1 VTEAYKPHRPT
12 AKRLFQ
18 QVGSRYALSNP
29 VLLLFLI
36 PAFGVGIIFDQTRFD
51 STFEYRLISATIGYI
66 ATIIPLLIARIFLP
80 NTPRPSRPA
89 LMMVVFALTGLIRG
103 GTLLEFSI
111 LSGQFQE
118 GELVYRLVGGPLFTL
133 IALVL
138 NAIVASNYARHKEA
152 LVLLAAER
160 LRLQVRSA
168 GVLARV
174 QQQQE
179 ELASKVETLI
189 RPAIRKIQETFTSD
203 SSSAVIISL
212 RNAADEVVR
221 PLSREVAEGQDDLNF
236 ESEPA
241 AVRVK
246 SALPKRIILGEFL
259 IPIWAATMSIGLL
272 FSSAV
277 LLETPVT
284 ALLVLSLIF
293 SLILGFG
300 RIMQVLTKSLEI
312 PTFLA
317 WFIVPLIYA
326 FPLTAFFVLKP
337 LINMQTTNTQIS
349 TVIVFEWVLGLLL
362 FFAQIVQLQR
372 RETTER
378 LGEVN
383 QQLEVISSILSQ
395 ELWLNR
401 KRLAAL
407 LHGPVQAAL
416 YASAMGMAQT
426 TNPTPEYLTKV
437 QKDIETALEQL
448 NNPNRLESDT
458 LLSVLNQVKELWSD
472 SVEVEIE
479 IPAELEAAI
488 TKEPLTCE
496 ATIELTREL
505 VTNSI
510 KHGHARWVKVDINQI
525 DPTRFSVEVTDNGKA
540 LVEGATPGYGTKV
553 LNELSLN
560 WERTRSGDTTRSYAE
575 MVLAPDS
582 V

>member
-1 VTEAYKPHRPT
+1 MTEEYKPHRPT

-36 PAFGVGIIFDQTRFD
+36 PAFGVGIIFDQTRSD

-80 NTPRPSRPA
+80 NKPRPSRPA
-89 LMMVVFALTGLIRG
+89 LLMVVFALAGLIRG
-103 GTLLEFSI
+103 LTLLEFSI

-118 GELVYRLVGGPLFTL
+118 GEILYRLVGGPLFTL
-133 IALVL
+133 IALIL
-138 NAIVASNYARHKEA
+138 NAIVVSNYARHKEA
-152 LVLLAAER
+152 LALLAAER

-179 ELASKVETLI
+179 ELSEKVESLI
-189 RPAIRKIQETFTSD
+189 RPAIRKIQETLASA
-203 SSSAVIISL
+203 SSAAVIGSL
-212 RNAADEVVR
+212 RDAADEVVR

-236 ESEPA
+236 ENEPA

-246 SALPKRIILGEFL
+246 SALPKRVILGEFL
-259 IPIWAATMSIGLL
+259 IPFWAATMSIGLL
-272 FSSAV
+272 VSSTV
-277 LLETPVT
+277 LLEEPAMT
-284 ALLVLSLIF
+284 LIVLTLIF
-293 SLILGFG
+293 ALVFGFG
-300 RIMQVLTKSLEI
+300 RIVQALTYKLEI
-312 PTFLA
+312 PTLA
-317 WFIVPLIYA
+317 AWVLVPLVYT
-326 FPLTAFFVLKP
+326 FPLSAFFVLKP
-337 LINMQTTNTQIS
+337 ILNMQS
-349 TVIVFEWVLGLLL
+349 TDAQVFTMLFFEWSLGLLL
-362 FFAQIVQLQR
+362 FFAQLVQLQR

-378 LGEVN
+378 LKDVN
-383 QQLEVISSILSQ
+383 RQLEVISSRLSQ

-401 KRLAAL
+401 KRMAAL
-407 LHGPVQAAL
+407 LHGPIQAAL

-426 TNPTPEYLTKV
+426 NNPTPDYLTKV

-448 NNPNRLESDT
+448 NNPNRLESET
-458 LLSVLNQVKELWSD
+458 LLSVLNQIKELWSG

-479 IPAELEAAI
+479 IPTELELAI
-488 TKEPLTCE
+488 TNEPLTCE
-496 ATIELTREL
+496 ATIELAREL

-510 KHGHARWVKVDINQI
+510 KHGQASKVKVTINQI

-540 LVEGATPGYGTKV
+540 PLEGATPGYGTKV

-560 WERTRSGDTTRSYAE
+560 WERTRLGDTTRSYAE
-575 MVLAPDS
+575 MVLAQDS

>member
-1 VTEAYKPHRPT
+1 VTEEYKPHRPT

-448 NNPNRLESDT
+448 NNPNRLESET

>member
-1 VTEAYKPHRPT
+1 VTEEYKPHRPT

-29 VLLLFLI
+29 VLLLFI
-36 PAFGVGIIFDQTRFD
+36 VPAYGVGLIFDQTRSD
-51 STFEYRLISATIGYI
+51 STFGYRLLSATIGYI
-66 ATIIPLLIARIFLP
+66 ATIVPLLIARIFLP
-80 NTPRPSRPA
+80 NKPRPSRPA
-89 LMMVVFALTGLIRG
+89 LLMMVFALAGLIRG
-103 GTLLEFSI
+103 ATLLEFSI

-118 GELVYRLVGGPLFTL
+118 GELLYRLVGGPLFTL
-133 IALVL
+133 IALIL

-152 LVLLAAER
+152 LSLLAAER

-179 ELASKVETLI
+179 ELAAKVETLI

-203 SSSAVIISL
+203 SSSAVISSL

-221 PLSREVAEGQDDLNF
+221 PLSREVAEGNDDLNF

-259 IPIWAATMSIGLL
+259 LPFWAATMSIGLL
-272 FSSAV
+272 SSSAF

-284 ALLVLSLIF
+284 AVLVLSLIF
-293 SLILGFG
+293 VLIMGFG
-300 RIMQVLTKSLEI
+300 RIMQGLTNKLEI

-317 WFIVPLIYA
+317 WLLVPLIYA
-326 FPLTAFFVLKP
+326 FPLSAFFALKP
-337 LINMQTTNTQIS
+337 LINMQSTNAQIS
-349 TVIVFEWVLGLLL
+349 TVIFFEWTLGLLL

-378 LGEVN
+378 LEEVN
-383 QQLEVISSILSQ
+383 KQLEVISSRLSQ

-401 KRLAAL
+401 KRMAAL

-426 TNPTPEYLTKV
+426 NNPTPEYLAKV

-448 NNPNRLESDT
+448 SNPDRLESET
-458 LLSVLNQVKELWSD
+458 LLSVLNQIKELWSD
-472 SVEVEIE
+472 SVEIQIE

-510 KHGHARWVKVDINQI
+510 KHGQASKVEIKISEI
-525 DPTRFSVEVTDNGKA
+525 DSSRFSVVVTDNGNA
-540 LVEGATPGYGTKV
+540 PEGSATPGYGTKV

-575 MVLAPDS
+575 MVLAQDS

>member
-448 NNPNRLESDT
+448 NNPNRLESET

>member
-1 VTEAYKPHRPT
+1 VIESYKPHRPT

-29 VLLLFLI
+29 VLLLFI
-36 PAFGVGIIFDQTRFD
+36 VPAYGVGLIFDQTRSD
-51 STFEYRLISATIGYI
+51 STFEYRLLSATIGYF
-66 ATIIPLLIARIFLP
+66 AVIIPLLIARIFLP
-80 NTPRPSRPA
+80 NKPRPSRPA
-89 LMMVVFALTGLIRG
+89 LMMMIFAVAGLIRG
-103 GTLLEFSI
+103 ATLLEFSI
-111 LSGQFQE
+111 LSGQYEE
-118 GELVYRLVGGPLFTL
+118 GELLYRLVGGPLFTL
-133 IALVL
+133 IALIL

-179 ELASKVETLI
+179 ELAAKVETLI
-189 RPAIRKIQETFTSD
+189 RPAIRKIQENFSSD
-203 SSSAVIISL
+203 SSAAVISSL
-212 RNAADEVVR
+212 RTAADDVVR

-259 IPIWAATMSIGLL
+259 IPFWAATMSIGLL
-272 FSSAV
+272 ASSTV
-277 LLETPVT
+277 LLEEPLM
-284 ALLVLSLIF
+284 ALVVLTLIF
-293 SLILGFG
+293 ALVFGFG
-300 RIMQVLTKSLEI
+300 RIVQELTKKLEM
-312 PTFLA
+312 PTLA
-317 WFIVPLIYA
+317 AWLLVPLVYA
-326 FPLTAFFVLKP
+326 FPLSGFFVLKP
-337 LINMQTTNTQIS
+337 LLDMQSTDAQIF
-349 TVIVFEWVLGLLL
+349 TMMFFEWNLGVLL
-362 FFAQIVQLQR
+362 FFAQLVQLQR

-378 LGEVN
+378 LEEVN
-383 QQLEVISSILSQ
+383 RQLEVISSRLSQ

-401 KRLAAL
+401 KRMAAL

-426 TNPTPEYLTKV
+426 NNPTPENLAKA
-437 QKDIETALEQL
+437 QKDIESALEQL
-448 NNPNRLESDT
+448 SNPDRLESET
-458 LLSVLNQVKELWSD
+458 LLSVMNQIKDLWSD
-472 SVEVEIE
+472 SVEVNIE
-479 IPAELEAAI
+479 IPADLEAAI

-510 KHGHARWVKVDINQI
+510 KHGQASKVAIKISEI
-525 DPTRFSVEVTDNGKA
+525 DSSRFSVEVTDNGLA
-540 LVEGATPGYGTKV
+540 PAEDPTPGYGTKV

-575 MVLAPDS
+575 MVLAQDI

>member
-1 VTEAYKPHRPT
+1 VTEEYKPHRPT

-36 PAFGVGIIFDQTRFD
+36 PAFGVGIIFDQTRSD
-51 STFEYRLISATIGYI
+51 ATFEYRLISATIGYI

-80 NTPRPSRPA
+80 NKPRPSRPA
-89 LMMVVFALTGLIRG
+89 LLMAIFALAGLIRG
-103 GTLLEFSI
+103 VTILEFSI

-118 GELVYRLVGGPLFTL
+118 GELLYRLVGGPLFTL

-189 RPAIRKIQETFTSD
+189 RPAIRKIQETFNSD
-203 SSSAVIISL
+203 SSSAGIISL
-212 RNAADEVVR
+212 RIAADEVVR

-236 ESEPA
+236 ESEPT

-259 IPIWAATMSIGLL
+259 IPVWAATMSIGLL
-272 FSSAV
+272 FSSAL

-293 SLILGFG
+293 FLILAFG

-317 WFIVPLIYA
+317 WFMVPLIYA

-337 LINMQTTNTQIS
+337 MINMQTTNTQIS

-383 QQLEVISSILSQ
+383 QQLEVISSRLSQ

-407 LHGPVQAAL
+407 LHGPLQAAL

-426 TNPTPEYLTKV
+426 TNPTPEYLIKV

-448 NNPNRLESDT
+448 NNPNRLESET

-510 KHGHARWVKVDINQI
+510 KHGHARWVKVVINQI

-553 LNELSLN
+553 LNELSLK

-575 MVLAPDS
+575 MVLAPGS

>member
-1 VTEAYKPHRPT
+1 VTEGYKPHRPT

-179 ELASKVETLI
+179 ELASKVETLM

-448 NNPNRLESDT
+448 NNPNRLESET

>member
-1 VTEAYKPHRPT
+1 MTEAYKPHRPT

-36 PAFGVGIIFDQTRFD
+36 PAFGVGIIFDQTRSD

-448 NNPNRLESDT
+448 NNPTRLESET
-458 LLSVLNQVKELWSD
+458 LLSVLNQVKELWSG

>member
-1 VTEAYKPHRPT
+1 VTEEYKPHRPT

-29 VLLLFLI
+29 VLLLFFI
-36 PAFGVGIIFDQTRFD
+36 PAFGVGIIFDQTRSD
-51 STFEYRLISATIGYI
+51 STFEYRLISATIGYS

-80 NTPRPSRPA
+80 NKPRPSRPA
-89 LMMVVFALTGLIRG
+89 LLMVVFALAGLIRG
-103 GTLLEFSI
+103 LTLLEFSI

-118 GELVYRLVGGPLFTL
+118 GEILYRLVGGPLFTL
-133 IALVL
+133 ISLIL
-138 NAIVASNYARHKEA
+138 NAIVVSNYARHKEA
-152 LVLLAAER
+152 LSMLAAER

-179 ELASKVETLI
+179 ELSAKVESLI
-189 RPAIRKIQETFTSD
+189 RPAIRKIQETLASA
-203 SSSAVIISL
+203 SSAAVIGSL
-212 RNAADEVVR
+212 RDAADEVIR

-236 ESEPA
+236 ENEPA

-246 SALPKRIILGEFL
+246 SALPKRVILGEFL
-259 IPIWAATMSIGLL
+259 IPFWAATMSIGLL
-272 FSSAV
+272 VSSTV
-277 LLETPVT
+277 LLEEPAMT
-284 ALLVLSLIF
+284 LIVLTLIF
-293 SLILGFG
+293 ALVFGFG
-300 RIMQVLTKSLEI
+300 RIVQALTYKLEI
-312 PTFLA
+312 PTLA
-317 WFIVPLIYA
+317 AWVLVPLIYA
-326 FPLTAFFVLKP
+326 FPLSAFFVLKP
-337 LINMQTTNTQIS
+337 ILNMQS
-349 TVIVFEWVLGLLL
+349 TDAQVFTMLFFEWSLGLLL
-362 FFAQIVQLQR
+362 FFAQLVQLQR

-378 LGEVN
+378 LKDVN
-383 QQLEVISSILSQ
+383 RQLEVISSRLSQ

-401 KRLAAL
+401 KRMAAL
-407 LHGPVQAAL
+407 LHGPIQAAL

-426 TNPTPEYLTKV
+426 NNPSPDYLTKV

-448 NNPNRLESDT
+448 NNPNRLESET
-458 LLSVLNQVKELWSD
+458 LLSVLNQIKELWSG

-479 IPAELEAAI
+479 IPTELELAI
-488 TKEPLTCE
+488 TNEPLTCE
-496 ATIELTREL
+496 ATIELAREL

-510 KHGHARWVKVDINQI
+510 KHGQASKVKVTINQI

-540 LVEGATPGYGTKV
+540 LIEAATPGYGTKV

-575 MVLAPDS
+575 MVLAQDS

>member
-1 VTEAYKPHRPT
+1 MTEEYKPHRPT

-36 PAFGVGIIFDQTRFD
+36 PAFGVGIIFDQTRSD

-66 ATIIPLLIARIFLP
+66 ATIVPLLIARIFLP
-80 NTPRPSRPA
+80 NKPRPSRPA
-89 LMMVVFALTGLIRG
+89 LLMVVFALAGLIRG
-103 GTLLEFSI
+103 LTLLEVSI

-118 GELVYRLVGGPLFTL
+118 GEILYRLVGGPLFTL
-133 IALVL
+133 ISLIL
-138 NAIVASNYARHKEA
+138 NAIVVSNYARHKEA
-152 LVLLAAER
+152 LSMLAAER

-179 ELASKVETLI
+179 ELSEKVESLI
-189 RPAIRKIQETFTSD
+189 RPAIRKIQETLASA
-203 SSSAVIISL
+203 SSAAVIGSL
-212 RNAADEVVR
+212 RDAADEVVR

-236 ESEPA
+236 ENEPA

-246 SALPKRIILGEFL
+246 SALPKRVILGEFL
-259 IPIWAATMSIGLL
+259 IPFWAATMSIGLL
-272 FSSAV
+272 VSSTV
-277 LLETPVT
+277 LLEEPAMT
-284 ALLVLSLIF
+284 LIVLTLIF
-293 SLILGFG
+293 ALIFGFG
-300 RIMQVLTKSLEI
+300 RIAQALTYKLEI
-312 PTFLA
+312 PTLA
-317 WFIVPLIYA
+317 AWVLVPLVYT
-326 FPLTAFFVLKP
+326 FPLSAFFVLKP
-337 LINMQTTNTQIS
+337 ILNMQS
-349 TVIVFEWVLGLLL
+349 TDAQVFTMLFFEWSLGLLL
-362 FFAQIVQLQR
+362 FFAQLVQLQR

-378 LGEVN
+378 LKDVN
-383 QQLEVISSILSQ
+383 RQLEVISSRLSQ

-401 KRLAAL
+401 KRMAAL
-407 LHGPVQAAL
+407 LHGPIQAAL

-426 TNPTPEYLTKV
+426 NNPTPDYLTKV

-448 NNPNRLESDT
+448 NNPNRLESET
-458 LLSVLNQVKELWSD
+458 LLSVLNQIKELWAG

-479 IPAELEAAI
+479 IPTELELAI
-488 TKEPLTCE
+488 TNEPLTCE
-496 ATIELTREL
+496 ATIELAREL

-510 KHGHARWVKVDINQI
+510 KHGQASRVKVTINQI

-540 LVEGATPGYGTKV
+540 PLEGATPGYGTKV

-560 WERTRSGDTTRSYAE
+560 WERTRLGDTTRSYAE
-575 MVLAPDS
+575 MVLAQDS

>member
-1 VTEAYKPHRPT
+1 
-12 AKRLFQ
+12 
-18 QVGSRYALSNP
+18 
-29 VLLLFLI
+29 
-36 PAFGVGIIFDQTRFD
+36 
-51 STFEYRLISATIGYI
+51 
-66 ATIIPLLIARIFLP
+66 
-80 NTPRPSRPA
+80 
-89 LMMVVFALTGLIRG
+89 MMVFALAGLIRG
-103 GTLLEFSI
+103 ATLLEFSI

-118 GELVYRLVGGPLFTL
+118 GELLYRLVGGPLFTL
-133 IALVL
+133 IALIL

-152 LVLLAAER
+152 LSLLAAER

-179 ELASKVETLI
+179 ELAAKVETLI

-203 SSSAVIISL
+203 SSSAVISSL

-221 PLSREVAEGQDDLNF
+221 PLSREVAEGNDDLNF

-259 IPIWAATMSIGLL
+259 IPFWAATMSIGLL
-272 FSSAV
+272 SSSAF

-284 ALLVLSLIF
+284 AVLVLSLIF
-293 SLILGFG
+293 ALILGFG
-300 RIMQVLTKSLEI
+300 RIMQVLTNKLEI

-317 WFIVPLIYA
+317 WFLVPLIYA
-326 FPLTAFFVLKP
+326 FPLSAFFALKP
-337 LINMQTTNTQIS
+337 LINMQSTNAQIS
-349 TVIVFEWVLGLLL
+349 TVIFFEWTLGLLL

-378 LGEVN
+378 LEEVN
-383 QQLEVISSILSQ
+383 KQLEVISSRLSQ

-401 KRLAAL
+401 KRMAAL

-426 TNPTPEYLTKV
+426 NNPTPEYLTKV

-448 NNPNRLESDT
+448 SNPDRLESET
-458 LLSVLNQVKELWSD
+458 LLSVLNQIKELWSD
-472 SVEVEIE
+472 SVEIQIE

-510 KHGHARWVKVDINQI
+510 KHGQASKVAIKISEI
-525 DPTRFSVEVTDNGKA
+525 DSSRFSVVVTDNGNA
-540 LVEGATPGYGTKV
+540 PEGSATPGYGTKV

-575 MVLAPDS
+575 MVLAQDS

>member
-1 VTEAYKPHRPT
+1 MTEAYKPHRPT

-36 PAFGVGIIFDQTRFD
+36 PAFGVGIIFDQTRSD
-51 STFEYRLISATIGYI
+51 ATFEYRLISATIGYI

-383 QQLEVISSILSQ
+383 QQLEVISSRLSQ

-448 NNPNRLESDT
+448 NNPNRLESET

>member
-1 VTEAYKPHRPT
+1 VTESYKPHRPT

-36 PAFGVGIIFDQTRFD
+36 PAFGVGLIFDQTR
-51 STFEYRLISATIGYI
+51 SEATLEYRLLSATVGYI

-80 NTPRPSRPA
+80 NKPRKSKPLLIMSIFLLA
-89 LMMVVFALTGLIRG
+89 GMVRG
-103 GTLLEFSI
+103 ATLLEFSI
-111 LSGQFQE
+111 LSVQFQE
-118 GELVYRLVGGPLFTL
+118 GELIYRLVGGPLFTL
-133 IALVL
+133 IALIL
-138 NAIVASNYARHKEA
+138 NAIVASNYLRHKEA
-152 LVLLAAER
+152 LSLLAAER

-179 ELASKVETLI
+179 ELAAKVETLI

-203 SSSAVIISL
+203 SSAAVIRSL
-212 RNAADEVVR
+212 RDAADEVVR

-241 AVRVK
+241 AIKVK
-246 SALPKRIILGEFL
+246 SALPKRVILGEFL
-259 IPIWAATMSIGLL
+259 IPFWAATMSIGFLA
-272 FSSAV
+272 SSTV
-277 LLETPVT
+277 LLEAPPM
-284 ALLVLSLIF
+284 ALIVLALIF
-293 SLILGFG
+293 ALIFGFG
-300 RIMQVLTKSLEI
+300 RIMQALTTRLEVPTLAAWVL
-312 PTFLA
+312 
-317 WFIVPLIYA
+317 VPLIYSV
-326 FPLTAFFVLKP
+326 PLSGFFLLKP
-337 LINMQTTNTQIS
+337 LLNMQSTDAQIF
-349 TVIVFEWVLGLLL
+349 TMMFFEWNLGLLL

-378 LGEVN
+378 LEEVN
-383 QQLEVISSILSQ
+383 RQLEVISSRLSQ

-401 KRLAAL
+401 KRMAAL

-426 TNPTPEYLTKV
+426 SNPTPEYLVRV
-437 QKDIETALEQL
+437 QKDIESALEQL
-448 NNPNRLESDT
+448 NNPNRLESET
-458 LLSVLNQVKELWSD
+458 LLSVMNQIKELWSD
-472 SVEVEIE
+472 SVEIKID
-479 IPAELEAAI
+479 IPTELEQAI
-488 TKEPLTCE
+488 TKEPLTCD

-510 KHGHARWVKVDINQI
+510 KHGQASQVEIKISELDSS
-525 DPTRFSVEVTDNGKA
+525 RFSVEVVDNGKA
-540 LVEGATPGYGTKV
+540 PAEDATPGYGTKV

-560 WERTRSGDTTRSYAE
+560 WERTRLGDTTRSYAE
-575 MVLAPDS
+575 MVLAQDS

>member
-1 VTEAYKPHRPT
+1 
-12 AKRLFQ
+12 
-18 QVGSRYALSNP
+18 
-29 VLLLFLI
+29 
-36 PAFGVGIIFDQTRFD
+36 
-51 STFEYRLISATIGYI
+51 
-66 ATIIPLLIARIFLP
+66 
-80 NTPRPSRPA
+80 
-89 LMMVVFALTGLIRG
+89 MVVFALAGLIRG
-103 GTLLEFSI
+103 VTLLEFSI

-118 GELVYRLVGGPLFTL
+118 GELLYRLVGGPLFTL

-138 NAIVASNYARHKEA
+138 NAIVASNFARHKEA

-189 RPAIRKIQETFTSD
+189 RPAIRKVQETFTSD
-203 SSSAVIISL
+203 SSSAVIMSL

-236 ESEPA
+236 ESEPS

-259 IPIWAATMSIGLL
+259 IPFWAAIMSIGLL

-300 RIMQVLTKSLEI
+300 RIMQVLTKSLEV

-317 WFIVPLIYA
+317 WLVVPLIYA
-326 FPLTAFFVLKP
+326 FPLTAFFILKP
-337 LINMQTTNTQIS
+337 LINMQSTNTQIS
-349 TVIVFEWVLGLLL
+349 TVIVFEWTLGLLL

-383 QQLEVISSILSQ
+383 QQLEVISSKLSQ

-416 YASAMGMAQT
+416 YASAIGMAQT
-426 TNPTPEYLTKV
+426 TTPTSEYLTKV

-448 NNPNRLESDT
+448 NNPNRLESET
-458 LLSVLNQVKELWSD
+458 LLSVLNQVKELWSG

-496 ATIELTREL
+496 ATIELTQEL

-510 KHGHARWVKVDINQI
+510 KHGHARWVKVVINQI